1 MRERPEQAVVLEEAL
16 QLVEDLREEAEAEDI
31 SRDISLT
38 IEPPDS
44 TVGEQ
49 TADREPMQPQFSSR
63 LMYPDYRHPL

>member
-16 QLVEDLREEAEAEDI
+16 ELVEDLREEAKDI

-38 IEPPDS
+38 TESPDS